1 MPRRMDSSLHGVA
14 CAVAQAV
21 GVLPLALFPCF
32 AMADN
37 YYNPAFLSNDPS
49 AVADLSR
56 FEKNS
61 SQAPGKYLVDLYLND
76 VLISTENINFVASTS
91 DKSKIIPCLTSK
103 RLGDM
108 GVNLKAVPDLEKLP
122 ADACV
127 SLTDSFPRCARRL

>member
-56 FEKNS
+56 FEKTVAKRRENTS
-61 SQAPGKYLVDLYLND
+61 LIFTLTMYLSQRR
-76 VLISTENINFVASTS
+76 TS
-91 DKSKIIPCLTSK
+91 ILSHRQATKV
-103 RLGDM
+103 RLS
-108 GVNLKAVPDLEKLP
+108 P
-122 ADACV
+122 A
-127 SLTDSFPRCARRL
+127 